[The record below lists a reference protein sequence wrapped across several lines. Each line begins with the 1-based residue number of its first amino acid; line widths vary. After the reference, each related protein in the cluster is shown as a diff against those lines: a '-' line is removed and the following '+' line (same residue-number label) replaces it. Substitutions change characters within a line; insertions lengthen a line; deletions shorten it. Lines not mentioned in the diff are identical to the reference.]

1 MDCPICGTKIS
12 HRTNLKRHIIRRHD
26 VSDLEI
32 LGKSLLLYF
41 GISKDNPGNLSN
53 TVLAPVKAADFFDG
67 RTDLLLNFSA
77 YFLFHAAQ
85 PGVGR
90 LQVLGSKKS

>member
-1 MDCPICGTKIS
+1 MVQKVKKTVYVVIECPL
-12 HRTNLKRHIIRRHD
+12 ND
-26 VSDLEI
+26 DL
-32 LGKSLLLYF
+32 GH
-41 GISKDNPGNLSN
+41 LSN
-53 TVLAPVKAADFFDG
+53 TVLAPIKAADFFEG